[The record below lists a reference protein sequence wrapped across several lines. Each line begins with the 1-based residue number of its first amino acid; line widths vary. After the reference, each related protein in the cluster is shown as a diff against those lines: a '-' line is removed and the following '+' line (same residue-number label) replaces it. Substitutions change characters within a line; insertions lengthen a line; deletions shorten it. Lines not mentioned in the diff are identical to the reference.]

1 MTTHVPSS
9 DPRWAV
15 WRNRYFGRTD
25 IALSNTQ
32 HQQNIIGQLAWLVK
46 INGFLQF
53 MASAKGQGDE
63 NELLRRRAKLGSTD
77 ERETRSRNEDAGDIM
92 DKIRGLIF
100 FVTQSGDLGVTV
112 VQAKK
117 GEHLYYFGG
126 QYLQIVSADR
136 SKLVGPAA
144 VEGPDEK
151 TLVKRADHWAMVTLS

>member
-1 MTTHVPSS
+1 
-9 DPRWAV
+9 
-15 WRNRYFGRTD
+15 
-25 IALSNTQ
+25 
-32 HQQNIIGQLAWLVK
+32 
-46 INGFLQF
+46 
-53 MASAKGQGDE
+53 
-63 NELLRRRAKLGSTD
+63 
-77 ERETRSRNEDAGDIM
+77 M